1 MNIDSVKVLYDN
13 HKTFLNVKSILKRVN
28 ELMGYTPLLEVH
40 PDMYVKNF
48 ELMCNKMLSSGLAI
62 SKSDLLS
69 KLNSI
74 VGIMTRMRK
83 DPDELRS
90 KILELKTDQ
99 TKQLPDVQPKHDAR
113 SWSDILNILQNII
126 DKSLN
131 QFAKI
136 LAVCYKHGYVLR
148 LGEIFNTTTST
159 TGRPAS
165 ASNFL
170 DLQNKEWTINE
181 HKAADR
187 VGQRKFP
194 VTQAFVDELKKYIT
208 FPDYLLIYKSNYTAY
223 ATPLLGMIG
232 INDFTVNE
240 ARNSYEEWNW
250 KQSGRTLKEKRF
262 WSEKVLGHTEQVA
275 RQFYT
280 AHDMEANIMKSGEH
294 PSVKFLEDTTGKI
307 STSGKIRPKI
317 TPKKS

>member
-48 ELMCNKMLSSGLAI
+48 EQLCNKMLSSGLAI

-74 VGIMTRMRK
+74 VGVMTRMRK

-99 TKQLPDVQPKHDAR
+99 TKQLPDAQPKHDAR
-113 SWSDILNILQNII
+113 PWAEMLKILQHII

-136 LAVCYKHGYVLR
+136 VAVCYKHGYVLR
-148 LGEIFNTTTST
+148 LGEIFGTTTAA
-159 TGRPAS
+159 GLPAS
-165 ASNFL
+165 AQNFL

-181 HKAADR
+181 HKASDR

-208 FPDYLLIYKSNYTAY
+208 FNDYLLIYKSNYTAY
-223 ATPLLGMIG
+223 ASALLAMVG
-232 INDFTVNE
+232 ISEFSVNE
-240 ARNSYEEWNW
+240 ARNSFEEWNW

-280 AHDMEANIMKSGEH
+280 AHDIESNIMKSGEH
-294 PSVKFLEDTTGKI
+294 PDIKFIQD
-307 STSGKIRPKI
+307 TSGKLGASGKLRPKI
-317 TPKKS
+317 TRK